1 MAPLPTAPSP
11 PLLAAGEEAGAGC
24 GCGEEADAGRG
35 EGDEAGA
42 ACGEGEEAGAGRG
55 EGEEAGAGRGEGEE
69 AGAGCGEGKEAG
81 AGRGEGEETGAGRG
95 EGEEAGASRGEGEEA
110 GAGRGEGEEADAGR
124 GEGEGCTLYT
134 DGGFSSEVSGTG
146 VAERFT
152 PGGEFSREKRSL
164 SDREGSPPHGDTVF
178 EGGRETVR
186 SGRAA
191 GCAVWCGGRGE
202 ECGLDIVE
210 DPSDI
215 RL

>member
-11 PLLAAGEEAGAGC
+11 PLLTPGEETAAGCGEGEEAGAGCDEGEEAGAGC
-24 GCGEEADAGRG
+24 G
-35 EGDEAGA
+35 EGKDAGA
-42 ACGEGEEAGAGRG
+42 ARGEGEEAGAGRG

-69 AGAGCGEGKEAG
+69 ADAGL
-81 AGRGEGEETGAGRG
+81 G
-95 EGEEAGASRGEGEEA
+95 EGEEADAGCGEGEEA
-110 GAGRGEGEEADAGR
+110 GAGRGEGE
-124 GEGEGCTLYT
+124 GCTLDT
-134 DGGFSSEVSGTG
+134 DGDFASEVSGT

-152 PGGEFSREKRSL
+152 PGGEFSREKKSL
-164 SDREGSPPHGDTVF
+164 GDREVSPPPGDTVF

-186 SGRAA
+186 SGRPEGAA
-191 GCAVWCGGRGE
+191 GCAVWCEGRGD